1 MLIARY
7 QGSEEVRE
15 QALEDWSWM
24 VGGLVVTGRGE
35 ELMSTEEAGQA
46 RTHLRPALLAQT
58 MVCIVLP
65 SGKACKARSA
75 EV

>member
-1 MLIARY
+1 
-7 QGSEEVRE
+7 
-15 QALEDWSWM
+15 M

-65 SGKACKARSA
+65 SGKACKAR
-75 EV
+75 